1 MGADRQSFFNPR
13 STPRVELCQSH
24 INAYCSPCRRNI
36 NIALNRNT
44 KLTVVL
50 VTHDEQVALAVL
62 EYTPFSQRINESIS
76 VSNVVKTTLYICI
89 NDPFFRLIRTRNQ
102 VYVSYRIMGASAWSK
117 AVAYTFKLCF
127 SCW

>member
-50 VTHDEQVALAVL
+50 VAHDEQVALAVL
-62 EYTPFSQRINESIS
+62 EYTPFSQRINICEQCCQ
-76 VSNVVKTTLYICI
+76 NNPLYLHQRAI
-89 NDPFFRLIRTRNQ
+89 FS
-102 VYVSYRIMGASAWSK
+102 SY
-117 AVAYTFKLCF
+117 
-127 SCW
+127 